1 MNGLLAQK
9 IGMANIFDERGDSVP
24 VTVMSAGPCYVTQIK
39 KEETDGYSAVQIGF
53 LPKKKK
59 RTVKPLERHFE
70 KAGVEPLRF
79 LREFECE
86 DLESVKLGD
95 EIKADMF
102 AVGERVNVF
111 GISKGKGFAGV
122 MKRHG
127 FSGGQQTH
135 GQSDRLRAPGSIG
148 QSASPSRVMKGIKMA
163 GRMGGKRVV
172 VKNVQ
177 IAKIDLEKNLIYI
190 KGAVPG
196 PNKGV
201 VEVVKKVLI

>member
-1 MNGLLAQK
+1 MNGILAQK
-9 IGMANIFDERGDSVP
+9 IGMASIFDERGDSVP
-24 VTVMSAGPCYVTQIK
+24 VTVMTAGPCYVTQIK

-59 RTVKPLERHFE
+59 HTVKPLEKHFE
-70 KAGVEPLRF
+70 KANVEPLRF
-79 LREFECE
+79 LREFKCK
-86 DLESVKLGD
+86 DMESLKLGD

-102 AVGERVNVF
+102 SVGERVNVF
-111 GISKGKGFAGV
+111 GLSKGKGFAGV

-127 FSGGQQTH
+127 FSGGPKSH

-148 QSASPSRVMKGIKMA
+148 QSASPSRVMKGVKMP
-163 GRMGGKRVV
+163 GRMGGKRVI
-172 VKNVQ
+172 VKNLEIV
-177 IAKIDLEKNLIYI
+177 KIDVEKNLIYI

-201 VEVVKKVLI
+201 LEVVKKVLI